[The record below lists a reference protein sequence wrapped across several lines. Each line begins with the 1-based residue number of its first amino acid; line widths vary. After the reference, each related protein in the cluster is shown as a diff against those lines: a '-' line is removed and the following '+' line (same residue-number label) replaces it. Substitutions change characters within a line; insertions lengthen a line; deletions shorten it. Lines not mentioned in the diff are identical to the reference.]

1 MIPRTVNVFE
11 LLVLLICLL
20 TVVCTSLSDAADV
33 VGLSGTV
40 LDERLNID
48 EDSEFAMEIVNINEH
63 WLETTHIEMKKG
75 LVELIDENED
85 RSSHELTM
93 SRKES
98 SRGSTDLDT
107 GSSEALPPRD
117 IQISVGSTDI
127 DSRGSLSLSVGST
140 DIDSRGS
147 FSLSVGSTDIDSRGG
162 SRDIDSRGGS
172 TDIDSR
178 GGFSLSVGSTDIEIS
193 LASTDINTSASPGDI
208 GSSEGLREIDMSVAP
223 AVIDTSIVVSRD
235 IENSVAQKDIHASP
249 RDIDITVAPT
259 DIVHNVAPTE
269 EMIDPKPLSINDR
282 NGFVQSL
289 IRATIA
295 SIAALFRRLMFA
307 LRRLLSW
314 LT

>member
-1 MIPRTVNVFE
+1 M
-11 LLVLLICLL
+11 
-20 TVVCTSLSDAADV
+20 
-33 VGLSGTV
+33 
-40 LDERLNID
+40 DERLNID
-48 EDSEFAMEIVNINEH
+48 DDSEFAMEIVNINEQ

-85 RSSHELTM
+85 RSSHEFTM

-107 GSSEALPPRD
+107 GSSEALPQRD
-117 IQISVGSTDI
+117 IQIS
-127 DSRGSLSLSVGST
+127 L
-140 DIDSRGS
+140 
-147 FSLSVGSTDIDSRGG
+147 GSTDIDSRGG
-162 SRDIDSRGGS
+162 SRDNSLSVGS

-178 GGFSLSVGSTDIEIS
+178 GGFSLSVGSTGIEIS

-208 GSSEGLREIDMSVAP
+208 GSSEGLREIDMSVVP
-223 AVIDTSIVVSRD
+223 AVIDSSIVVSRD
-235 IENSVAQKDIHASP
+235 MENSVAQEDIHASP

-269 EMIDPKPLSINDR
+269 EMIDSKPLSINDR
-282 NGFVQSL
+282 TGFVQSL

>member
-40 LDERLNID
+40 MDERLNID
-48 EDSEFAMEIVNINEH
+48 DDSEFAMEIVNINEQ

-85 RSSHELTM
+85 RSSHEFTM

-107 GSSEALPPRD
+107 GSSEALPQRD
-117 IQISVGSTDI
+117 IQISLGSTDI
-127 DSRGSLSLSVGST
+127 DST
-140 DIDSRGS
+140 
-147 FSLSVGSTDIDSRGG
+147 GG
-162 SRDIDSRGGS
+162 SRDNSLSVGS

-178 GGFSLSVGSTDIEIS
+178 GGFSLSVGSTDIDSRGGFSLSVGSTGIEIS

-208 GSSEGLREIDMSVAP
+208 GSSEGLREIDMSVVP
-223 AVIDTSIVVSRD
+223 AVIDSSIVVSRD
-235 IENSVAQKDIHASP
+235 MENSIAQKDIHASP

-269 EMIDPKPLSINDR
+269 EMIDSKPLSINDR

>member
-1 MIPRTVNVFE
+1 MQAVVLVGRLNRKGMIPRTVNVFE

-40 LDERLNID
+40 MDERLNID
-48 EDSEFAMEIVNINEH
+48 DDSEFAMEIVNINEQ

-85 RSSHELTM
+85 RSSHEFTM

-107 GSSEALPPRD
+107 GSSEALPQRD
-117 IQISVGSTDI
+117 IQISLGSTDI
-127 DSRGSLSLSVGST
+127 DSRGGSRDNSLSVGST

-147 FSLSVGSTDIDSRGG
+147 TG
-162 SRDIDSRGGS
+162 
-172 TDIDSR
+172 
-178 GGFSLSVGSTDIEIS
+178 IEIS

-208 GSSEGLREIDMSVAP
+208 GSSEGLREIDMSVVP
-223 AVIDTSIVVSRD
+223 AVIDSSIVVSRD
-235 IENSVAQKDIHASP
+235 MENSVAQKDIHASP

-269 EMIDPKPLSINDR
+269 EMIDSKPLSINDR